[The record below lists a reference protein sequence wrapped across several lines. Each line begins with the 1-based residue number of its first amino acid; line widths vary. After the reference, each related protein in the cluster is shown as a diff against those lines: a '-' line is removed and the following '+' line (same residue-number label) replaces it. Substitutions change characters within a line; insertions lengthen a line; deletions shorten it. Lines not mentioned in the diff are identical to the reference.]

1 MLFCSRSNHVLNI
14 IVSSKFWQSCVFWFG
29 VSNITCFLGQ
39 IFPHVTML
47 LSFFFFFLNV
57 GKTCVFFRGDWRF
70 ISKASF
76 WVLGF
81 GCFLKMEALGFCGLI
96 WPKCWFFWG
105 VPSWVSLTWKMKF
118 EIFSRF
124 ELRFVGYLWKF
135 VEPLSAGFEKLYK
148 SEMGCGIIIFQCFV
162 FRLNESV
169 CVLE

>member
-96 WPKCWFFWG
+96 WPKCWFFEVCHHGSLWPG
-105 VPSWVSLTWKMKF
+105 KWSLKFFHALSSDLLVICENSLNPYLLVLKNCTRVKWVA
-118 EIFSRF
+118 
-124 ELRFVGYLWKF
+124 EL
-135 VEPLSAGFEKLYK
+135 
-148 SEMGCGIIIFQCFV
+148 
-162 FRLNESV
+162 
-169 CVLE
+169 